1 MIAKRCAKARPSQR
15 DALVRPSASAPASA
29 TIPKKS
35 EAFAMADEVIKIER
49 HPNYITLAL
58 NRPEKRNAINI
69 AMLEA
74 LDAAFTMTEGDPGIR
89 AVIIRGEGR
98 GFCSGLD
105 LRDVERA
112 SGARVG
118 GGPAFAPDKILHRL
132 QTLPVPAIAAVHG
145 DVLTAGLVIALL
157 CDLRIAA
164 QSAKLGMTPAR
175 IGYLPT
181 YAVFRRFT
189 EIAGAANTAE
199 IMYLA
204 EPVDAARAREMGLV
218 HKVVP
223 DDQLNAAAA
232 QWAEKIAGNAPLSVR
247 AMKRMIGR
255 TISRAFEAEHE
266 DLNELAVKVRSS
278 ADAKEGVRAFL
289 EKRKAVWRGE

>member
-1 MIAKRCAKARPSQR
+1 
-15 DALVRPSASAPASA
+15 
-29 TIPKKS
+29 
-35 EAFAMADEVIKIER
+35 MAEEVVKIER
-49 HPNYITLAL
+49 YANYITLAL

-74 LDAAFTMTEGDPGIR
+74 LDAAFNMIEGDREIR

-112 SGARVG
+112 GGAGVG
-118 GGPAFAPDKILHRL
+118 GGAFAPDKILHRI
-132 QTLPVPAIAAVHG
+132 QTLPVPVIAAIHG
-145 DVLTAGLVIALL
+145 DALTAGLVIALL

-181 YAVFRRFT
+181 YAIFRRFT
-189 EIAGAANTAE
+189 EMIGAASTAE

-204 EPVDAARAREMGLV
+204 EPVDGARAREMGLV

-223 DDQLNAAAA
+223 DDQLDAAAA
-232 QWAEKIAGNAPLSVR
+232 AWAQKIAGNAPLSVR
-247 AMKRMIGR
+247 AMKRMIAR
-255 TISRAFEAEHE
+255 TISRAFEVEHE
-266 DLNELAVKVRSS
+266 DLNELGAKVRSS
-278 ADAKEGVRAFL
+278 ADAREGVRAFL
-289 EKRKAVWRGE
+289 EKRKPVWRGE